1 MKRLSLFATVVAR
14 SLVHLK
20 PRAAGL
26 CLVVASAAASVGYA
40 QVIPGQTLDASGAP
54 QYRVDPFWPK
64 PLPNKWSMQQVVGI
78 WVDQMDHVWFL
89 NRGVAAIPIELVAE
103 NDPSAPCCVRGPE
116 LIEEDQQGNVVN
128 AWG

>member
-1 MKRLSLFATVVAR
+1 MADTRITRFIA
-14 SLVHLK
+14 
-20 PRAAGL
+20 RAALFTIMG
-26 CLVVASAAASVGYA
+26 ASIAAPLAHA
-40 QVIPGQTLDASGAP
+40 QDPPV
-54 QYRVDPFWPK
+54 YKVDPFWPK

-116 LIEEDQQGNVVN
+116 LIEEDRQGNVVN
-128 AWG
+128 AWGGPKFH